1 MIVSFITLV
10 TVFCL
15 SWTVHARAM
24 DELVKLLSP
33 GATVSSAAN
42 TPPRFSDYNAP
53 KPGTI
58 VNVATEEDV
67 RVTVS
72 FSWNRPT

>member
-1 MIVSFITLV
+1 MMVSFITLV

-15 SWTVHARAM
+15 SWTVHARAID

-42 TPPRFSDYNAP
+42 TPPRFSDYKAP
-53 KPGTI
+53 KPGII

-67 RVTVS
+67 RVTVKLS
-72 FSWNRPT
+72 LD